1 MIYPDNQETMLA
13 KGITDEDLENI
24 LDIVHLKYIVK
35 REGGRHDCR
44 LALGIVWH
52 AISYFWHTADI

>member
-44 LALGIVWH
+44 LALGISSLACYLLLPAHW
-52 AISYFWHTADI
+52 